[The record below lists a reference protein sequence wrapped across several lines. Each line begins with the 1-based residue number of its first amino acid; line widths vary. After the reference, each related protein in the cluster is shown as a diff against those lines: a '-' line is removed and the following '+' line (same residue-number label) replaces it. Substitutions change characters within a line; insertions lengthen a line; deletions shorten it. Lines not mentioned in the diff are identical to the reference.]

1 MKKKYIA
8 PASLVI
14 EMQTFNM
21 LALSQVND
29 GTTINKGNEAD
40 FEQYSNKQ
48 TPCGVRAAAKR
59 IVGLN
64 HPRYSLFVKKIG
76 HSVGVPDFCAAAK
89 P

>member
-14 EMQTFNM
+14 EMQTSNM

-48 TPCGVRAAAKR
+48 NSMWGEGGNKK
-59 IVGLN
+59 GLW
-64 HPRYSLFVKKIG
+64 
-76 HSVGVPDFCAAAK
+76 D
-89 P
+89 

>member
-14 EMQTFNM
+14 EMQTSNM

-29 GTTINKGNEAD
+29 GTMINKGNEAD

-48 TPCGVRAAAKR
+48 NSMWGESGNKK
-59 IVGLN
+59 GLW
-64 HPRYSLFVKKIG
+64 
-76 HSVGVPDFCAAAK
+76 D
-89 P
+89 

>member
-14 EMQTFNM
+14 EMQTSNM

-48 TPCGVRAAAKR
+48 NSMWGESGSKK
-59 IVGLN
+59 GLW
-64 HPRYSLFVKKIG
+64 
-76 HSVGVPDFCAAAK
+76 D
-89 P
+89 

>member
-14 EMQTFNM
+14 EMQTSNM

-29 GTTINKGNEAD
+29 GTTIKKGNEAE

-48 TPCGVRAAAKR
+48 NSMWGESGNKK
-59 IVGLN
+59 GLW
-64 HPRYSLFVKKIG
+64 
-76 HSVGVPDFCAAAK
+76 D
-89 P
+89 

>member
-14 EMQTFNM
+14 EMQTSNM

-29 GTTINKGNEAD
+29 GTTINKGNEGE

-48 TPCGVRAAAKR
+48 NSMWGESGNKK
-59 IVGLN
+59 GLW
-64 HPRYSLFVKKIG
+64 
-76 HSVGVPDFCAAAK
+76 D
-89 P
+89 

>member
-14 EMQTFNM
+14 EMQTSNM

-29 GTTINKGNEAD
+29 GTEINKGNEAD

-48 TPCGVRAAAKR
+48 NSMWGESGNKK
-59 IVGLN
+59 GLW
-64 HPRYSLFVKKIG
+64 
-76 HSVGVPDFCAAAK
+76 D
-89 P
+89 